1 MSRGGAEFAEA
12 TGRARATRSL
22 SLLQRFSSGQ
32 VETLSKQPQDDDAG
46 EGNDT
51 EDSQVAA
58 SNRRSHAAQE
68 SAAAARLQRI
78 EDALKQL
85 PEVQER
91 MGTEAAKAIYKLRSS
106 IAEFPN
112 AVFRNCGRR
121 QFRVRGL
128 EKTKSAT
135 LWQVLS
141 YELKRIVSLGW
152 QDRLEVA
159 R

>member
-1 MSRGGAEFAEA
+1 MKAVKSRQKKGVDPFVPQKGN
-12 TGRARATRSL
+12 S
-22 SLLQRFSSGQ
+22 
-32 VETLSKQPQDDDAG
+32 ETI
-46 EGNDT
+46 GNC
-51 EDSQVAA
+51 
-58 SNRRSHAAQE
+58 R
-68 SAAAARLQRI
+68 
-78 EDALKQL
+78 K
-85 PEVQER
+85 R
-91 MGTEAAKAIYKLRSS
+91 MGSEAAKAIYKLRSS

-112 AVFRNCGRR
+112 AVYRNCDLR

-141 YELKRIVSLGW
+141 YNLRRIVSLGW